1 MRLLDTL
8 LTQYVT
14 DMRSRDRKP
23 VIRTLNLLESIVH
36 NFAQNLINPL
46 LLFFFA
52 GFAVPILNVEFEFP
66 KALFQSL
73 TIILLLSIGWH
84 GGEQLA
90 DLQGGSDVLIAI
102 GFILVGFITNTAI
115 GIIAYFMLRTM
126 TGLRKIDA
134 ATVAGYYGSD
144 SAGTFVTALGVLTSL
159 NIASAPFMPVMV
171 AVMEIPGCLLA
182 LLIVAKL
189 RKNGMDSNGNMPG
202 EVNYMPAELVD
213 DDEIPAMDTSLVSED
228 HNLKNRLK
236 KKMIDGHLLH
246 EVFLN
251 PGIFLLFSG
260 VVIGLLASM
269 KGSNA
274 TEQVNHLFNFEFQAM
289 LCLFLMEMGIT
300 ACKRIKDLKIA
311 GPGFILFG
319 LLAPNVFAMIGF
331 ASAYVFVLLTGITV
345 EPGTYVLFMV
355 LCGSSSLI
363 AVPAVQRMA
372 IAEASPTLPLAASLG
387 LTFTFMVTV
396 GIPLYLEIVKAL
408 LNV

>member
-1 MRLLDTL
+1 M
-8 LTQYVT
+8 
-14 DMRSRDRKP
+14 
-23 VIRTLNLLESIVH
+23 
-36 NFAQNLINPL
+36 INPL

-52 GFAVPILNVEFEFP
+52 GFAIPILKVEFEFP

-73 TIILLLSIGWH
+73 TIVLLLSIGWH

-90 DLQGGSDVLIAI
+90 ELQWGSDVVIAI
-102 GFILVGFITNTAI
+102 GFILLGFVTNTII

-144 SAGTFVTALGVLTSL
+144 SAGTFVTALGVLASL
-159 NIASAPFMPVMV
+159 NIASAPFMPVLV

-182 LLIVAKL
+182 LLLVANL
-189 RKNGMDSNGNMPG
+189 RKSGMDSNGNMPG
-202 EVNYMPAELVD
+202 EVNYIRVEPVD
-213 DDEIPAMDTSLVSED
+213 SEEIPAMDTSLVSED
-228 HNLKNRLK
+228 RNLKSRVR

-251 PGIFLLFSG
+251 PGTFLLFSG

-269 KGSNA
+269 KGSKA
-274 TEQVNHLFNFEFQAM
+274 TEQVDHLFNFEFQAM
-289 LCLFLMEMGIT
+289 LCLFLMEMGTT
-300 ACKRIKDLKIA
+300 ACKRVKDLKVA
-311 GPGFILFG
+311 GLGFIMFG
-319 LLAPNVFAMIGF
+319 LLAPNIFAMIGF
-331 ASAYVFVLLTGITV
+331 ASAYGFALITGVEV

-372 IAEASPTLPLAASLG
+372 ITEASPTLPLAASLG

-396 GIPLYLEIVKAL
+396 GIPLYLEVVKVL